1 MHKCI
6 GETSKSHFKKCQN
19 DISKNA
25 EMTRQE
31 ISKAHANNT
40 EKNYNNLSENNPFF
54 SEGERNAMQGMSER
68 EKYRLMIEENI
79 GYAYLVDEYRRDGLD
94 EIVELMVDTVCTTQD
109 YIVIGG
115 DRKPAE
121 VVRSQLLKLDSE
133 HIRFVLD
140 GMNANT
146 SRVRNI
152 RKYLLAALYN
162 AAMTIDN
169 YYAAL
174 VNHDLYGK

>member
-1 MHKCI
+1 M
-6 GETSKSHFKKCQN
+6 
-19 DISKNA
+19 
-25 EMTRQE
+25 
-31 ISKAHANNT
+31 
-40 EKNYNNLSENNPFF
+40 SENNPFF
-54 SEGERNAMQGMSER
+54 SEGGRDAAQRVRER

-79 GYAYLVDEYRRDGLD
+79 GYAYLVGEYRRDGLD

-109 YIVIGG
+109 YILIGG

-140 GMNANT
+140 GMSANT